1 MKVCVILFISKVI
14 DWWQNFQKM
23 VQCLKTDLIFNHKI
37 MTLPDPVLIFLTIV
51 DKVVV
56 DIYARFQLSIKHIC
70 KDIHSSIE
78 KYEESQSAI
87 LFLL

>member
-1 MKVCVILFISKVI
+1 M
-14 DWWQNFQKM
+14 
-23 VQCLKTDLIFNHKI
+23 LKNVSICYHKI
-37 MTLPDPVLIFLTIV
+37 MTLPDQVLIFLTLV

-56 DIYARFQLSIKHIC
+56 DMYARYQLSIKLIC
-70 KDIHSSIE
+70 KDTHSTIE

>member
-1 MKVCVILFISKVI
+1 MLKNISIVY
-14 DWWQNFQKM
+14 
-23 VQCLKTDLIFNHKI
+23 HKI
-37 MTLPDPVLIFLTIV
+37 MTLPDQVLIFLTLV

-56 DIYARFQLSIKHIC
+56 DIYARFQLSIKPIC

-78 KYEESQSAI
+78 KYEESQLAI

>member
-1 MKVCVILFISKVI
+1 MLKNVP
-14 DWWQNFQKM
+14 NFY
-23 VQCLKTDLIFNHKI
+23 HKI
-37 MTLPDPVLIFLTIV
+37 LTLPDQVLIFLTLV

-56 DIYARFQLSIKHIC
+56 DIYVRFQLSIKLIC

-78 KYEESQSAI
+78 KYEESQSAT

>member
-1 MKVCVILFISKVI
+1 M
-14 DWWQNFQKM
+14 
-23 VQCLKTDLIFNHKI
+23 LKSVYNLYHKI
-37 MTLPDPVLIFLTIV
+37 MTLTDHVLIVLTLV

-70 KDIHSSIE
+70 KDIHSSIQI
-78 KYEESQSAI
+78 YEDSAI

>member
-1 MKVCVILFISKVI
+1 M
-14 DWWQNFQKM
+14 
-23 VQCLKTDLIFNHKI
+23 LKNGSNLYHKI
-37 MTLPDPVLIFLTIV
+37 MTLTDQVLIFLTLV

-70 KDIHSSIE
+70 KDIHSSIHI
-78 KYEESQSAI
+78 YEESRSAI

>member
-1 MKVCVILFISKVI
+1 M
-14 DWWQNFQKM
+14 M
-23 VQCLKTDLIFNHKI
+23 
-37 MTLPDPVLIFLTIV
+37 LPDLALIFLPLV

>member
-1 MKVCVILFISKVI
+1 M
-14 DWWQNFQKM
+14 
-23 VQCLKTDLIFNHKI
+23 LKNVSNFNHKI
-37 MTLPDPVLIFLTIV
+37 MTLPDQVLIFLTLV
-51 DKVVV
+51 DKIVV
-56 DIYARFQLSIKHIC
+56 DIYTKCQLSIELIC

>member
-1 MKVCVILFISKVI
+1 
-14 DWWQNFQKM
+14 
-23 VQCLKTDLIFNHKI
+23 
-37 MTLPDPVLIFLTIV
+37 MTLPDQVLIFLTLV

-56 DIYARFQLSIKHIC
+56 DIYARYQLSIKLIC